1 MKKIFTIL
9 LLFITVTAFAQ
20 TAQWSFVSYLPA
32 PNPPVNSITVPD
44 ANTIWVICD
53 ASGGAARVY
62 KSTNGGVNWLLRNGG
77 LPAVNGYAIFAFD
90 TTTALIGNTNG
101 SIFKTSNGGLNWTS
115 VLTVAGSFSNGIH
128 MFNANYG
135 IYSGDP
141 TGSGVPYQF
150 RITTN
155 GGNTWTLAPTAP
167 IATSEWG
174 VINAWDWT
182 DSSHVWI
189 GSANTVPNAT
199 NAKVYRTST
208 GFYGTWSNT
217 VVTGTGGSTG
227 CYYQAV
233 GFVNPTNGM
242 VGSSGGDLRKTTDGG
257 VTFTSV
263 TPPWTTGTVAVINM
277 NALKDGSNA
286 IRVTVAGDTTRMF
299 RTTNLG
305 TSWIREPLPME
316 ATFGQVQHIQFLSA
330 NVGFAGLGAA
340 GGIGGFIKYSIP
352 TGITPINSN
361 VPADFS
367 LSQNYPNPFNP
378 STTIKFALPKSGNV
392 TLKVYN
398 TIGKEVE
405 TLISEEMGAGV
416 YEVTFDASKLNSGMY
431 FYRLNTNG
439 FSETKRMMLVK

>member
-1 MKKIFTIL
+1 MKKVFTIL
-9 LLFITVTAFAQ
+9 LMLITVSAIAQ
-20 TAQWSFVSYLPA
+20 TGQWTFVSYLPA
-32 PNPPVNSITVPD
+32 PNPPVNSISAPNSNTV
-44 ANTIWVICD
+44 WVVCD

-62 KSTNGGVNWLLRNGG
+62 KSTNGGLNWLLRNGG

-90 TTTALIGNTNG
+90 TTTAFVGNTNG
-101 SIFKTSNGGLNWTS
+101 SIFKTTNGGNNWTS
-115 VLTVAGSFSNGIH
+115 VLTVSGSFSNGIH

-150 RITTN
+150 RITTD
-155 GGNTWTLAPTAP
+155 GGNTWVLSPTAP

-174 VINAWDWT
+174 VINAWDFT

-189 GSANTVPNAT
+189 GSANTIASAT
-199 NAKVYRTST
+199 TAKVFRTST
-208 GFYGTWSNT
+208 GYYGTWGNA
-217 VVTGTGGSTG
+217 VVTGTGGSSG

-233 GFVNPTNGM
+233 GFVNNTNGM

-257 VTFTSV
+257 VTFSAV
-263 TPPWTTGTVAVINM
+263 TAPWTAGTVAVINM
-277 NALKDGSNA
+277 NALKDGSNI

-305 TSWIREPLPME
+305 TTWIRETLPLE
-316 ATFGQVQHIQFLSA
+316 ATIGQVQHIQFLNA
-330 NVGFAGLGAA
+330 NLGFAGLGAS
-340 GGIGGFIKYSIP
+340 GGIGGFIKYAPS
-352 TGITPINSN
+352 TGINPVNGN

-367 LSQNYPNPFNP
+367 LAQNYPNPFNP
-378 STTIKFALPKSGNV
+378 STTIKFALPKSGSV
-392 TLKVYN
+392 MLKVYN
-398 TIGKEVE
+398 ALGKEVE
-405 TLISEEMGAGV
+405 TLVNEVMGAGM

-431 FYRLNTNG
+431 FYRLSTNG

>member
-9 LLFITVTAFAQ
+9 LLLVTVSAFAQ

-32 PNPPVNSITVPD
+32 PNPPVNSITVPN
-44 ANTIWVICD
+44 ANTIWVVCD

-90 TTTALIGNTNG
+90 TTTALVGNVNGSLYKTTNG
-101 SIFKTSNGGLNWTS
+101 GINWTS
-115 VLTVAGSFSNGIH
+115 VLTVAGSFSNGVH

-141 TGSGVPYQF
+141 TGNGAPYQF

-155 GGNTWTLAPTAP
+155 GGNNWNLAPTAP
-167 IATSEWG
+167 IATNEFG
-174 VINAWDWT
+174 VINAWDWL
-182 DSSHVWI
+182 DSSRVWI
-189 GSANTVPNAT
+189 GSANTVASAP

-208 GFYGTWSNT
+208 GFFGTWSNT
-217 VVTGTGGSTG
+217 AVTGTGGSTG

-233 GFVNPTNGM
+233 GFVNATSGM
-242 VGSSGGDLRKTTDGG
+242 VGSSGGDLRRTTDGG
-257 VTFTSV
+257 ATFTNV
-263 TPPWTTGTVAVINM
+263 TAPWTAGTVAVINM
-277 NALKDGSNA
+277 NALKDGSNT

-316 ATFGQVQHIQFLSA
+316 ATGGQVQHIQFLSA
-330 NVGFAGLGAA
+330 NVGFAGLGQQ

-378 STTIKFALPKSGNV
+378 STTIKFALPKSGSV
-392 TLKVYN
+392 MLKVYN
-398 TIGKEVE
+398 ALGKEVE
-405 TLISEEMGAGV
+405 TLISEDMGAGT

-431 FYRLNTNG
+431 FYRLSTNG
-439 FSETKRMMLVK
+439 FSDTKRMMLVK